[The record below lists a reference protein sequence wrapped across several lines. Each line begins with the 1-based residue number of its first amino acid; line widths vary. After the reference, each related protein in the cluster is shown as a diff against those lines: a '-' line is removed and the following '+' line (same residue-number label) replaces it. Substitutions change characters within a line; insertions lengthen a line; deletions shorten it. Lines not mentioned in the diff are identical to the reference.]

1 MDPRY
6 TIALARPEHVA
17 LLPEIE
23 RAAGELFRGRVALS
37 LLNDTTDETDLREAQ
52 AAGHLWVALCGDAPV
67 GFAVVELL
75 APDLPHLEEI
85 DVHPEH
91 GRRGIG
97 AALVHA
103 VADWASRAR
112 HEELTLT
119 TFRAIPW
126 NMPFYARLGF
136 EELRPESLRPELV
149 AVVADEA
156 ARGLDPAERVVMRL
170 RLPFERAGG
179 AKR

>member
-6 TIALARPEHVA
+6 TIALARPAHVA

-23 RAAGELFRGRVALS
+23 RAAGELFRGHVALS
-37 LLNDTTDETDLREAQ
+37 LLNDTTDESDLREAQ
-52 AAGHLWVALCGDAPV
+52 ATGHLWVALYDDAPV
-67 GFAVVELL
+67 GFAVLEML

-85 DVHPEH
+85 DVHPDH

-97 AALVHA
+97 AALVRA
-103 VADWASRAR
+103 IADWAARAG
-112 HEELTLT
+112 HAEITLT

-126 NMPFYARLGF
+126 NMPFYVRLGF
-136 EELRPESLRPELV
+136 EEVPAAALRPELA
-149 AVVADEA
+149 AVVAEEA
-156 ARGLDPAERVVMRL
+156 KRGLDPAGRVVMRL
-170 RLPFERAGG
+170 RLPSERAGG